1 MINLLPPELKEQ
13 YVFGRRNTSLRRW
26 AVAMA
31 FGLAGVA
38 IVAFSGLFL
47 MEKSIVD
54 NRNQIAALEQR
65 LGDQK
70 LEETRAHA
78 KEITDS
84 VKLAVDVLS
93 REILFS
99 QLLTQIAKVIPQS
112 ANLTDLTISQTKG
125 AIELKAESA
134 DYTSAT
140 QLQVNL
146 EDPANRIFSK
156 ADIQGITCSATAP
169 DPKYPCAVTIK
180 ALFND
185 NNPFL
190 FINKNGAKGSDR

>member
-13 YVFGRRNTSLRRW
+13 YVFARRNTALRHW
-26 AVAMA
+26 LIALS
-31 FGLAGVA
+31 FGLAGVT
-38 IVAFSGLFL
+38 IVTFAGLFF
-47 MEKSIVD
+47 MQQSILSYRSD
-54 NRNQIAALEQR
+54 IAQLEQR

-78 KEITDS
+78 KEITGS
-84 VKLAVDVLS
+84 IKLAVDVLS

-125 AIELKAESA
+125 AIELKAEA
-134 DYTSAT
+134 TDYTSAT

-146 EDPANRIFSK
+146 QDPANKIFSK
-156 ADIQGITCSATAP
+156 ADIQGISCNPTAANP
-169 DPKYPCAVTIK
+169 RYPCAVTIK
-180 ALFND
+180 ALFSE

-190 FINKNGAKGSDR
+190 FINKGGAKR

>member
-1 MINLLPPELKEQ
+1 VINLLPPELKEQ
-13 YVFGRRNTSLRRW
+13 YIFGRRNTALRHW

-38 IVAFSGLFL
+38 LVTFSGLFF
-47 MEKSIVD
+47 MEKSIISY
-54 NRNQIAALEQR
+54 RNQVADTEKR
-65 LGDQK
+65 LADQN
-70 LEETRAHA
+70 LDQTRKHA
-78 KEITDS
+78 KDITAS
-84 VKLAVDVLS
+84 IKLAVDVLS

-112 ANLTDLTISQTKG
+112 ANLTDLTISQARG
-125 AIELKAESA
+125 SIELKAVSA

-146 EDPANRIFSK
+146 KDPANKIFSK
-156 ADIQGITCSATAP
+156 ADIQAISCSSGSA
-169 DPKYPCAVTIK
+169 DPRYPCSVTIK

-185 NNPFL
+185 NNPYL
-190 FINKNGAKGSDR
+190 FINKGPAK

>member
-13 YVFGRRNTSLRRW
+13 YVFGRRNTALRHW
-26 AVAMA
+26 AVALS

-38 IVAFSGLFL
+38 IIAFSGLF
-47 MEKSIVD
+47 MMQKSII
-54 NRNQIAALEQR
+54 NHQNQIAVLEKR

-78 KEITDS
+78 KEITGS
-84 VKLAVDVLS
+84 IKLAVDVLS

-99 QLLTQIAKVIPQS
+99 QLLTQIAKVIPAS

-125 AIELKAESA
+125 AIELKAVSA

-146 EDPANRIFSK
+146 EDPDNRIFSK
-156 ADIQGITCSATAP
+156 ADIQGITCSTAAP

-190 FINKNGAKGSDR
+190 FINKNGGRR